1 MHDPWLWAGIH
12 AAFVLAASL
21 AHLAAWR
28 PNEDQVLTDPLT
40 GLANR
45 TLLEET
51 SDRLLRAGEPASVVF
66 IDLDGFKEVNDS
78 RGHACGDAVLLEIAG
93 RLGRSAR
100 PEDLVARLGGDEF
113 AVLVAAGPEPARVV
127 GERVLTALA
136 LPVVLDVGTATVHGS
151 LGLATAT
158 DQSSPTVTSLLRDAD
173 LAMYLAKAQGGNRLV
188 AYADGMA
195 EAASRRAG
203 LLQDLAGATAGGQL
217 EVYYQPTIR
226 LADGTVSGFEALVR
240 WHHPQL
246 GLVPPAEFIP
256 LAEQSGAI
264 AEIGRWVLR
273 QALAQGAAWSAESGV
288 PLRMAVNL
296 SPRQLMDG
304 DVTAEVADVLRETG
318 FPAAQLTLE
327 VTEGVLVQDVDRV
340 VAHLEHL
347 RSLGI
352 AIAIDDF
359 GTGFSGL
366 SYLHRLPADVLKID
380 RSFVS
385 DLPDGG
391 SSATLIASV
400 IQLAGT
406 LGLDVVAEGVETEQQ
421 RRALAALECGHAQGY
436 YFARP
441 QPAEQCL
448 LPELPGTPQR
458 VVVPQRVAGPAPV
471 G

>member
-1 MHDPWLWAGIH
+1 
-12 AAFVLAASL
+12 V
-21 AHLAAWR
+21 
-28 PNEDQVLTDPLT
+28 
-40 GLANR
+40 
-45 TLLEET
+45 
-51 SDRLLRAGEPASVVF
+51 
-66 IDLDGFKEVNDS
+66 
-78 RGHACGDAVLLEIAG
+78 
-93 RLGRSAR
+93 
-100 PEDLVARLGGDEF
+100 
-113 AVLVAAGPEPARVV
+113 
-127 GERVLTALA
+127 
-136 LPVVLDVGTATVHGS
+136 
-151 LGLATAT
+151 
-158 DQSSPTVTSLLRDAD
+158 
-173 LAMYLAKAQGGNRLV
+173 
-188 AYADGMA
+188 
-195 EAASRRAG
+195 
-203 LLQDLAGATAGGQL
+203 
-217 EVYYQPTIR
+217 
-226 LADGTVSGFEALVR
+226 
-240 WHHPQL
+240 
-246 GLVPPAEFIP
+246 
-256 LAEQSGAI
+256 I

-273 QALAQGAAWSAESGV
+273 QALAQGAAWSAESGL

-304 DVTAEVADVLRETG
+304 DVTAEVAAVLRETG

-340 VAHLEHL
+340 VTHLEQL

-406 LGLDVVAEGVETEQQ
+406 LGLDVVAEGVETEEQ
-421 RRALAALECGHAQGY
+421 RRALAALDCGHAQGY

-441 QPAEQCL
+441 QPAEQCR
-448 LPELPGTPQR
+448 LPELPGSVEAVR
-458 VVVPQRVAGPAPV
+458 GPAPV